1 VAACGIV
8 MLLPNGTLISQVK
21 LMIATWGTLILPG
34 AVILRLIGWPR
45 SLLAA
50 LPACAAWSLTAL
62 APGFMLMLVIGQG
75 LVVAVSWLLLVI
87 AVGLVLGRGKPVEM
101 EIRPLPLL
109 LFGGGVALFSLYL
122 WMGSWNNIGDAVE
135 HIARMR
141 KITELDPPA
150 RHLDEL
156 GILPPDTGLHPGYA
170 FPLWHA
176 SGGVIVWLSHL
187 EETFMFRYW
196 PTALVPFVAAAV
208 YRAGREMFG
217 CWPAG
222 VATCVA
228 YLGVFAF
235 PFGAGFFAQISYP
248 GYIAIFLFWPL
259 VIERTFVFL
268 REGGWE
274 PPLTA
279 AAASFV
285 VTAIHPSYTPFMIL
299 LIGAFLV
306 AQTLVRRRDDVRRST
321 IALGAVT
328 VPFLLFLVWLYPA
341 AKSAS
346 ATVKGGANHF
356 GSLVDSHG
364 DLVNMKAGWVTRGG
378 AVAVAALLF
387 VPLASAATRTR
398 AAAFVASASTVVIL
412 TLIVPYFFTPFAHV
426 MSISQGRRFL
436 FYLPFAFALTGG
448 ALVLARFRYYAVAG
462 AFALGLGLYLIW
474 PGEATYVLQHPGPS
488 WLAWFAGIAG
498 LVVFAVGA
506 TRRLNLRYGNVWG
519 LAIVVALVLP
529 TAVTGAHD
537 MVRFKGAPHEFSTGV
552 LNAVDTYVSSDDVV
566 LALPKV
572 GYRLSDRA
580 PIYLMASTGGHGGN
594 TTVNDQGD
602 RRKAAVDFFDF
613 DTTPAEAQA
622 IVEKWDVQWVLVRKD
637 FPQWSWPRE
646 YLDRFQPVYEDKR
659 YALYAVDPS
668 LQPRIDALERE
679 QSSG

>member
-1 VAACGIV
+1 V
-8 MLLPNGTLISQVK
+8 LPNGTLLNPAK
-21 LMIATWGTLILPG
+21 LAVATWGTLILPG
-34 AVILRLIGWPR
+34 AVILRLLGWPR
-45 SLLAA
+45 SPLAA

-62 APGFMLMLVIGQG
+62 APGFILMLIVGQG

-87 AVGLVLGRGKPVEM
+87 AVGLILGRGKPVET
-101 EIRPLPLL
+101 EIQTVPLL
-109 LFGGGVALFSLYL
+109 LFCGGVALVSAYL

-135 HIARMR
+135 HIARIR

-150 RHLDEL
+150 RHLDQL

-176 SGGVIVWLSHL
+176 GGGVIVWLSSL
-187 EETFMFRYW
+187 EETFMFRFW
-196 PTALVPFVAAAV
+196 PTVLIPFVAAAV
-208 YRAGREMFG
+208 YRAGRVMFG

-222 VATCVA
+222 VATCVG
-228 YLGVFAF
+228 YLGLFAF

-274 PPLTA
+274 PALTA

-299 LIGAFLV
+299 LIGAFV
-306 AQTLVRRRDDVRRST
+306 VTQTLVRRDRVDVRRSAL
-321 IALGAVT
+321 ALGAVT
-328 VPFLLFLVWLYPA
+328 VPFLLFLIWLYPI

-346 ATVKGGANHF
+346 ATVTGGANHF
-356 GSLVDSHG
+356 YSLVDSHG
-364 DLVNMKAGWVTRGG
+364 DLVNMKPEWVTRGG

-387 VPLASAATRTR
+387 VPLASAVTRTR
-398 AAAFVASASTVVIL
+398 AAAFIASATGVVIL
-412 TLIVPYFFTPFAHV
+412 VLIVPYLFTPFADV
-426 MSISQGRRFL
+426 ESISQGRRFL

-462 AFALGLGLYLIW
+462 ALGLGILLYLIW
-474 PGEATYVLQHPGPS
+474 PGEATYILRHPGPA
-488 WLAWFAGIAG
+488 WLAWFAAISG

-506 TRRLNLRYGNVWG
+506 SRRINVRYGNVWG

-529 TAVTGAHD
+529 TAVTGAAD
-537 MVRFKGAPHEFSTGV
+537 MQRYKGAPQEFNEGM
-552 LNAVDTYVSSDDVV
+552 LNAVRTYVTSDDVI

-572 GYRLSDRA
+572 GYRLSDRV
-580 PIYLMASTGGHGGN
+580 PVYIVASAGGHGGN
-594 TTVNDQGD
+594 TKVNDQGD
-602 RRKAAVDFFDF
+602 RRKAANDFFDGS
-613 DTTPAEAQA
+613 TTPAQAQA
-622 IVEKWDVQWVLVRKD
+622 IVDRWDVQWVLVRKD
-637 FPQWSWPRE
+637 FPQWSWPRA

-659 YALYAVDPS
+659 YTLYPVDPA
-668 LQPRIDALERE
+668 LQPRIEALKGE
-679 QSSG
+679 QGSG